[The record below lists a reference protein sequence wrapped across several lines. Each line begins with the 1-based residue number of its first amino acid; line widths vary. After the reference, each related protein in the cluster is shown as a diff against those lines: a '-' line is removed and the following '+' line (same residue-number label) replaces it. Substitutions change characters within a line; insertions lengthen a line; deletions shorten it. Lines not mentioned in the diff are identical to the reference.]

1 MFVVATLR
9 GVGVTERLGGS
20 QTPGDNQLIKYP
32 SCCSGLATNI
42 WSDPTH
48 HFSNFPAW
56 VPVEE
61 QLYFIILL
69 AVADISQPATSW
81 QNLTA
86 VTSNPWHWKPNLSS
100 GLFQLVDETLGRPL
114 PCIFRKAK
122 GSHNTFLPRF
132 LGLNSLNKCAA
143 RYLWTQTSNLLRTV
157 LPTRISD
164 NGPACSCWPPPTLAK
179 VWAGGESE
187 QVWLANLLSKLQ
199 TPSKKLRHFH
209 PRLVPIVT
217 SGEMQRVQI

>member
-122 GSHNTFLPRF
+122 GSHNTFLPLPSWALIHSINVQPVIF
-132 LGLNSLNKCAA
+132 ELK
-143 RYLWTQTSNLLRTV
+143 
-157 LPTRISD
+157 LPTCCGLFS
-164 NGPACSCWPPPTLAK
+164 PPGSQTMARLAP
-179 VWAGGESE
+179 VG
-187 QVWLANLLSKLQ
+187 
-199 TPSKKLRHFH
+199 LRR
-209 PRLVPIVT
+209 P
-217 SGEMQRVQI
+217 